1 MLLFAE
7 NVAEQHSGVN
17 SSVTKKMYPKIIGM
31 QKKFMQFGWFA
42 AAILF
47 YKVLNE
53 TSQLSL
59 YMECDSV
66 LIYQLSS
73 KIKETCF
80 NLQEISEEED
90 YEYLPSNVEI
100 IDEDLENDLIV
111 IRPTSNGAE
120 YSEEFQLTGVVEGK
134 VKVDMIRQD
143 LLSVI
148 QEKITERF
156 EKILEDETLDA
167 MKLFD
172 VNEWGPTDVE
182 SCAER
187 DVKFVQILHERFKS
201 CLDVYEFN

>member
-1 MLLFAE
+1 
-7 NVAEQHSGVN
+7 
-17 SSVTKKMYPKIIGM
+17 
-31 QKKFMQFGWFA
+31 MQFSWFA

-59 YMECDSV
+59 YMESDSV
-66 LIYQLSS
+66 LTYQLSS
-73 KIKETCF
+73 KIKESCF

-100 IDEDLENDLIV
+100 IDEDMENALIV
-111 IRPTSNGAE
+111 ITPTSNGVQNN
-120 YSEEFQLTGVVEGK
+120 EEFQLTGVVEGK

-148 QEKITERF
+148 QENITERF
-156 EKILEDETLDA
+156 EKILEDESLDA
-167 MKLFD
+167 MKLFG

-182 SCAER
+182 NCVER
-187 DVKFVQILHERFKS
+187 EPKFVQILYERFKS
-201 CLDVYEFN
+201 CLDVYEFDLAEARREWKRVRAA